1 MATRHHASTTG
12 PAAAGRT
19 VPNLPGAL
27 VRRLSEQL
35 AISPTVA
42 MRVALLYG
50 DIEWQAAGAN
60 ELQYSARDY
69 ARRTGL
75 HPHTVQADLRHLIA
89 AGAIEASY
97 THTHAATLQLR
108 GLAADPAANDQPPGR
123 EIHPG
128 SPPDPQQPGRFVDPA
143 PGRSFRPALV
153 DETTKPWSTVSTT
166 LEKPSKNQEKE
177 DRKKKRGKLAR
188 SSGIQGQAE
197 GQPGGVQ
204 SPEAGNSRG
213 QEVQEAGVAGGAGA
227 QAKGSAFPPE
237 PRTQGPPEP
246 KTSEPTEGPGG
257 TDLLDRLLD
266 AFRAAAPPEWPAPER
281 LTPSRE
287 RRSRLRQ
294 ALEHAGS
301 LDALEARLRAAL
313 GAVPVWFRHTYP
325 VRPDGSRRPAYQF
338 FDLLL
343 RASAAER
350 DCGVEAWHL
359 FAWSEASGGPSQQ
372 VSSLSPRPETDLQR
386 AQRLFAWDSG
396 RWLSIGI
403 EALALTGEEKQRL
416 ASLLEEQ
423 GQGIAGT
430 AARQFGP
437 PSRAEPQQG
446 PQPSPAMP

>member
-1 MATRHHASTTG
+1 MPSRFHTASTG
-12 PAAAGRT
+12 AART

-27 VRRLSEQL
+27 IRRLSEQL
-35 AISPTVA
+35 AISPTIA

-50 DIEWQAAGAN
+50 DIEWQAGGAN

-89 AGAIEASY
+89 AGAIEAAY
-97 THTHAATLQLR
+97 THTHAATLRLR
-108 GLAADPAANDQPPGR
+108 GLLHQLAVPAASDQPPGR
-123 EIHPG
+123 AIHPG
-128 SPPDPQQPGRFVDPA
+128 SPTGPHTPGRWIDPA
-143 PGRSFRPALV
+143 PGRSVHPALV
-153 DETTKPWSTVSTT
+153 DETTKPWSMVSTT
-166 LEKPSKNQEKE
+166 LEKASKTQEKE
-177 DRKKKRGKLAR
+177 DRKKKKGKLPRFSAD
-188 SSGIQGQAE
+188 QGQAA

-204 SPEAGNSRG
+204 DPEAGGSRG
-213 QEVQEAGVAGGAGA
+213 QGAGG
-227 QAKGSAFPPE
+227 QAKGSAAPPE
-237 PRTQGPPEP
+237 PGPQSRAEH
-246 KTSEPTEGPGG
+246 SGMDPTEGPGA
-257 TDLLDRLLD
+257 DALLDRLLD
-266 AFRAAAPPEWPAPER
+266 AFRAAAPREWPAPER

-359 FAWSEASGGPSQQ
+359 FAWSEAGGGPPEHVNSA
-372 VSSLSPRPETDLQR
+372 SPIAETDLQR
-386 AQRLFAWDSG
+386 AQRLFAWDSSQ
-396 RWLSIGI
+396 WISIGI
-403 EALALTGEEKQRL
+403 EAMALPSEEKQRL
-416 ASLLEEQ
+416 TSLLEAQ
-423 GQGIAGT
+423 GEGMAGT

-437 PSRAEPQQG
+437 PSPTEPQPG